1 MPENLKPGFIQ
12 VPIAV
17 YHSTEL
23 SDGAFKTYC
32 MLKKHHNFED
42 PLGTFPSIN
51 RIAQLRNKTTRTIH
65 KHIDEL
71 KSLGFIKVISGGLGR
86 SNRYFFKDPE
96 CFCIHC
102 KKDSVLDN
110 VKNLIYMNFDEMK
123 NREHEILE
131 HLYRHN
137 EQNFDLDDVLDL
149 IEETRIRIAQEKEVK
164 KTSVL

>member
-51 RIAQLRNKTTRTIH
+51 RIAQLRNKTARTIH
-65 KHIDEL
+65 KHVKEL
-71 KSLGFIKVISGGLGR
+71 KRHGFITVMSGGKGK
-86 SNRYFFKDPE
+86 SNRYIFKDPE
-96 CFCIHC
+96 CICTHC
-102 KKDSVLDN
+102 KKDSVWDDVEEMVYL
-110 VKNLIYMNFDEMK
+110 NFDEIQNM
-123 NREHEILE
+123 ELQILE
-131 HLYRHN
+131 HLYRRK
-137 EQNFDLDDVLDL
+137 QYSFTIDDVVNL
-149 IEETRIRIAQEKEVK
+149 IEDTRFRIALEEE
-164 KTSVL
+164 

>member
-1 MPENLKPGFIQ
+1 MSENLRPGFIQ

-17 YHSTEL
+17 YHSNEL
-23 SDGAFKTYC
+23 SAGALKTYC
-32 MLKKHHNFED
+32 QLKRHHNFQD
-42 PLGTFPSIN
+42 PLGTFPSVN
-51 RIAQLRNKTTRTIH
+51 RIAQLTGKTPRTIH

-71 KSLGFIKVISGGLGR
+71 KRLKFIRIISGGKGK
-86 SNRYFFKDPE
+86 SNRYFFEDPE

-102 KKDSVLDN
+102 KKDSAWDDV
-110 VKNLIYMNFDEMK
+110 VKLVYLNIDEME

-149 IEETRIRIAQEKEVK
+149 IEETRIRIAQEEE
-164 KTSVL
+164 

>member
-51 RIAQLRNKTTRTIH
+51 RIAQLRNKTMRTIH
-65 KHIDEL
+65 KHVKEL
-71 KSLGFIKVISGGLGR
+71 KRHGFITVMSGGKGK
-86 SNRYFFKDPE
+86 SNRYIFKDPE
-96 CFCIHC
+96 CICTHC
-102 KKDSVLDN
+102 KKDSVWDDVEEMVYL
-110 VKNLIYMNFDEMK
+110 NFDEIQNM
-123 NREHEILE
+123 ELQILE
-131 HLYRHN
+131 HLYRRK
-137 EQNFDLDDVLDL
+137 QYSFTIDDVVNL
-149 IEETRIRIAQEKEVK
+149 IEDTRFRIALEEE
-164 KTSVL
+164 